1 MFELRWNTPHDNG
14 ERIDFYEVRYCEVRD
29 FFFIESLFKQQLLY
43 FFFLGHESE
52 WCLDRIR
59 NRVS

>member
-29 FFFIESLFKQQLLY
+29 FFSLNQLNIVII

-59 NRVS
+59 TRVS